1 LARDYYQDFVRQ
13 SGDDPD
19 LREPL
24 ALAYFRVGTVSR
36 ETGKLDQAREA
47 FQQARDRYQAL
58 EHAHPDKPSY
68 KTDLAKTYRHLGIAQ
83 AFDGRPDEATTS
95 FQQAI
100 DLGEALVDKHPND
113 SQVSEYRKDL
123 AWAYNNFAN
132 QQGGLHKPT
141 QALKYYKKAVSI
153 WGKGD

>member
-1 LARDYYQDFVRQ
+1 
-13 SGDDPD
+13 
-19 LREPL
+19 
-24 ALAYFRVGTVSR
+24 
-36 ETGKLDQAREA
+36 
-47 FQQARDRYQAL
+47 AL

-68 KTDLAKTYRHLGIAQ
+68 KSDLAKTYRHLGIAQ

-132 QQGGLHKPT
+132 QQGGLHTPT

-153 WGKGD
+153 WGKGDNSAEFLNGLAQGYSNLGLAQEHTGLTFAALESVQKAVDVQKKLADAHRDVTDY